1 MKMDQRNETVSE
13 LYSALK
19 GRYINV
25 LLNYTTF
32 KIYLLFLH
40 HILFLNLNIFCYYFI
55 FCNLPA
61 LKFLFV
67 YMYFFLIFCFDLFHF
82 LLLLL
87 FLHLYVLESILF
99 ILKIYWFPDFI
110 VTKTI
115 AMQIRTCFL
124 AGIIRSTPID
134 IHNCQC
140 GNQQRN
146 NRHFSAVKNQK
157 RFLNECGS
165 NQQLMNSR
173 RYPV

>member
-1 MKMDQRNETVSE
+1 MKMDQRNESVSE

-61 LKFLFV
+61 LKFLFLYLFV

-82 LLLLL
+82 ILLLL
-87 FLHLYVLESILF
+87 FLHLYIMLESILF
-99 ILKIYWFPDFI
+99 ILKIYWFSDFI

-115 AMQIRTCFL
+115 ANTYLLSCRYHQEHPHRYSQLPMRQ
-124 AGIIRSTPID
+124 
-134 IHNCQC
+134 
-140 GNQQRN
+140 
-146 NRHFSAVKNQK
+146 SA
-157 RFLNECGS
+157 EE
-165 NQQLMNSR
+165 
-173 RYPV
+173 